1 MKQLQDELLEREKA
15 FWGAASDPDFFRNNM
30 TEDGLAVIGGGV
42 MTRADA
48 VKSTGESPEKWTN
61 IHFEDSHF
69 VQISDDA
76 AAVIYKG
83 SADRGDMHYI
93 ATITSVYAKRDGK
106 WLLAL
111 TTHAPSAEAG
121 AKDKQPAAA
130 VSR

>member
-1 MKQLQDELLEREKA
+1 MKQLQNELLEREKA

-30 TEDGLAVIGGGV
+30 TEDGLAVIGGSV

-48 VKSTGESPEKWTN
+48 VKSTGEAPEKWAN
-61 IHFEDSHF
+61 IHFEDPHF
-69 VQISDDA
+69 VQISGDA

-130 VSR
+130 KR

>member
-1 MKQLQDELLEREKA
+1 MRQLQDELLEREKG

-30 TEDGLAVIGGGV
+30 TEDGLAVIGGSV

-48 VKSTGESPEKWTN
+48 VKSTGQAPEKWAN
-61 IHFEDSHF
+61 IDFEAPHF
-69 VQISDDA
+69 VQISGDA

-111 TTHAPSAEAG
+111 TTHAPSDEAG
-121 AKDKQPAAA
+121 AKDKEPAAA
-130 VSR
+130 RR